1 MFNRTKDAT
10 ADAIKNKS
18 PVPKNIPVK
27 VILSILDEKVQNLQ
41 MVKKRH
47 KKRSICPH
55 VSLSPLNEN
64 KLLFVKISK

>member
-27 VILSILDEKVQNLQ
+27 VILSTLDEKVQNLQ
-41 MVKKRH
+41 
-47 KKRSICPH
+47 
-55 VSLSPLNEN
+55 NG
-64 KLLFVKISK
+64 